1 MRREV
6 RRKLK
11 RIAVSVGLLILTP
24 AVIAGGFCMMPE
36 ITVAANRLA
45 ALTIGEKP
53 DSHPE
58 DTLLYLSDGYGWQA
72 EQADAPPEPDDP
84 PAQAAVAS
92 AQPAAPTGDTG
103 PKPYPVSWNPGSGR
117 VVRTQY
123 KAYTGGNILNLERS
137 GQVRNTTSVSNDVL
151 AAESR
156 KQPEFRIAADGSP
169 QVLIMHTHT
178 TESFEPCVRP
188 NYDDSFNYR
197 TTDDS
202 KNVVAVG
209 ETIAAQLRAC
219 GIGVIHDATIHDYP
233 SYNGSYGR
241 SAVTV
246 RRILQENPSIRVVLD
261 VHRDAIASNG
271 DILQPILS
279 VNGREAAQVMIIS
292 GCDNGTLN
300 MPHYLQ
306 NFRLASLFQQT
317 LETHTPGLTRPVL
330 FDYRKYNQDLT
341 TGSLLLEIGSHG
353 NTLEQAVYAGE
364 LVGQSLAEAL
374 LTLV

>member
-45 ALTIGEKP
+45 ALTIGEKT

-84 PAQAAVAS
+84 PAQAA
-92 AQPAAPTGDTG
+92 AAPAQSVAPAGDVG
-103 PKPYPVSWNPGSGR
+103 PKPYPTSWNLGSGR

-137 GQVRNTTSVSNDVL
+137 GQVRNTTSVSNDIL

-156 KQPEFRIAADGSP
+156 KQPEFRIVADGSP

-178 TESFEPCVRP
+178 TESFEPCVRA

-197 TTDDS
+197 TTDES

-209 ETIAAQLRAC
+209 ETVAAQLRAR

-279 VNGREAAQVMIIS
+279 VDGREAAQVMIIS

-300 MPHYLQ
+300 MPNYLQ

-317 LETHTPGLTRPVL
+317 LESRTPGLTRPVL

-374 LTLV
+374 LTLA